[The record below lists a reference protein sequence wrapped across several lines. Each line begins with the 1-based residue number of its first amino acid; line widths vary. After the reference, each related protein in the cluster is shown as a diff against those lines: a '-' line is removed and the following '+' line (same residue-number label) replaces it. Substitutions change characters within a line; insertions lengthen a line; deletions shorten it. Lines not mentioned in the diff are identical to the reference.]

1 MVSDARW
8 RQRIAAVGIV
18 VAMPAAGVAN
28 AEPASG
34 DISRS
39 TAAHVDRVDSVT
51 DRELT
56 MHVYSPAMDRTVRL
70 DVIRP
75 ADASGP
81 RPVLYLL
88 NGAGGGE
95 DAATW
100 QQQTDVREF
109 FDDKDVNVVIP
120 VGGAYSYYTDWQQ
133 DDQVL
138 GRQRWTT
145 FLTEELPPVLD
156 QALGTSG
163 RNAIAG
169 MSMSGGSALALAAD
183 APDLYQAVAAY
194 SGCAQTSS
202 EPGQNYVE
210 LVVHLGGG
218 DVENMWGPV
227 GGPEWIA
234 RDVTLNAEKLRGKAL
249 YISSGGGLPGPHEF
263 SSAPNPVDYAVLG
276 TIEAAVSQCNERLR
290 NTLDGLGIE
299 ATYDLRPDGTHSWGY
314 WQDALHD
321 SWPMIA
327 AAIGG

>member
-1 MVSDARW
+1 MVSGVRW
-8 RQRIAAVGIV
+8 RRRIAAMGIV
-18 VAMPAAGVAN
+18 AAMPVAGVAN
-28 AEPASG
+28 AEPAAGGGTNS
-34 DISRS
+34 
-39 TAAHVDRVDSVT
+39 AVAHVDRIENVT
-51 DRELT
+51 DRDVV
-56 MHVYSPAMDRTVRL
+56 MHVYSAAMDRVVRL

-75 ADASGP
+75 ADTSSP

-109 FDDKDVNVVIP
+109 FADKDVNVVIP

-133 DDQVL
+133 DDPVL

-145 FLTEELPPVLD
+145 FLTEELPPALD
-156 QALGTSG
+156 EALGTSG

-169 MSMSGGSALALAAD
+169 MSMSGGSALALAAE
-183 APDLYQAVAAY
+183 APDLYRAVAAY

-227 GGPEWIA
+227 GGPEWA
-234 RDVTLNAEKLRGKAL
+234 ERDVTLHAEKLRGKAL

-263 SSAPNPVDYAVLG
+263 SAAPDPVDYAVLG

-290 NTLDGLGIE
+290 TTLDGLGIE

-321 SWPMIA
+321 SWPVMA
-327 AAIGG
+327 EAIGA